1 MFYRAIVEDNKDP
14 LKLGRVRVRILGL
27 HTDNRAEQDDYE
39 YLPTNELPWA
49 YPIYPVMSPTI
60 SGENF
65 AFGVPEQGS
74 IVAVI
79 FKDKYYQ
86 EPYYIG
92 TIPSIERQPDYKKG
106 FSDPD
111 KKYPKWQNESS
122 ISRLARHENIDKTII
137 PLKQVPLTK
146 PVLFVE
152 PVTVYNAKYPC
163 NKVIETKSGHI
174 IELDDTPGFERVHIW
189 HRSGTNIEIYP
200 NGKIV
205 KKSKNDDVSIILGDM
220 NIKITKSKNEEIDN
234 HYYLQIEGDVKL
246 NTNGNVIIN
255 SYNKEKEVYVN
266 SKGKVSIIS
275 PDIEFAV
282 EPVILN
288 LPKQKIYEIIDGFKF

>member
-92 TIPSIERQPDYKKG
+92 TIPSIERKPDYKKG

-111 KKYPKWQNESS
+111 KKYPKWENESS

-205 KKSKNDDVSIILGDM
+205 KKHVEDDVTITLGNTNTKIKGNENKEVDGNVTIIISGNVD
-220 NIKITKSKNEEIDN
+220 IKIKGHLNITSDGAMNLTSHSHMTLIAPRID
-234 HYYLQIEGDVKL
+234 L
-246 NTNGNVIIN
+246 N
-255 SYNKEKEVYVN
+255 
-266 SKGKVSIIS
+266 
-275 PDIEFAV
+275 P
-282 EPVILN
+282 
-288 LPKQKIYEIIDGFKF
+288 